1 MNIELLQQ
9 LCEASAV
16 SGDEQEVR
24 DILINTLEPCVNEIT
39 FDGLGSF
46 VARKGNK
53 GPKVAVVGHMDER
66 DGAPG
71 LARKLVEKAGE
82 HRRPALGDGAAP
94 HDDAAPAGEV
104 NK

>member
-24 DILINTLEPCVNEIT
+24 NILIKTLQPCVNEIT

-46 VARKGNK
+46 VARKGIK
-53 GPKVAVVGHMDER
+53 G
-66 DGAPG
+66 
-71 LARKLVEKAGE
+71 RKLPLSAYG
-82 HRRPALGDGAAP
+82 
-94 HDDAAPAGEV
+94 
-104 NK
+104 

>member
-46 VARKGNK
+46 VARKRI
-53 GPKVAVVGHMDER
+53 KVKSCRCRTYG
-66 DGAPG
+66 
-71 LARKLVEKAGE
+71 
-82 HRRPALGDGAAP
+82 
-94 HDDAAPAGEV
+94 
-104 NK
+104 

>member
-53 GPKVAVVGHMDER
+53 G
-66 DGAPG
+66 
-71 LARKLVEKAGE
+71 
-82 HRRPALGDGAAP
+82 
-94 HDDAAPAGEV
+94 
-104 NK
+104 

>member
-24 DILINTLEPCVNEIT
+24 SILIGALEPASDEIT

-46 VARKGNK
+46 VARKGTAGRK
-53 GPKVAVVGHMDER
+53 SPSSAIWMKWALWSRISTSGFSASPPLAVG
-66 DGAPG
+66 GAS
-71 LARKLVEKAGE
+71 RC
-82 HRRPALGDGAAP
+82 
-94 HDDAAPAGEV
+94 
-104 NK
+104 